1 MCICI
6 YNTAGIYMNKVM
18 HIDVKRCMNKI
29 SPKIY
34 MFVNKI
40 YIEELKFGYFKE
52 ADLGFLRNNYNRKN
66 LIFLII
72 CTLHQL

>member
-1 MCICI
+1 M
-6 YNTAGIYMNKVM
+6 YE
-18 HIDVKRCMNKI
+18 KI

-52 ADLGFLRNNYNRKN
+52 ADLGFLRNNYNNKN
-66 LIFLII
+66 LIFLVNFS
-72 CTLHQL
+72 